1 MSSFVKAD
9 PTHLPLATSARPTPT
24 SDGLKNEDDD
34 RQSAFYKVR
43 DEVYAQEYEEDEEG
57 EEYDM
62 EDEDMVG
69 SDSEMVA
76 TELELATEGQ
86 DADMADISDASSS
99 RPSDKDS
106 GEIASR
112 KRPASPD
119 HALYTMVREEVSSSS
134 TTTTTVDTSSLDG
147 QADSPQLKNA
157 GVGFKKDTTTTK
169 PGVAAT
175 SCANCGTTSTPLWRR
190 ASDGQS
196 ICNACGTYDFLYRGQ
211 VYSVFFLSPF

>member
-24 SDGLKNEDDD
+24 SSLKNEDDD

-43 DEVYAQEYEEDEEG
+43 DEAYAHEYEEDEEG

-62 EDEDMVG
+62 EDEEMVG
-69 SDSEMVA
+69 SDSEMA
-76 TELELATEGQ
+76 TESELAGGQ

-106 GEIASR
+106 GEMPSR

-119 HALYTMVREEVSSSS
+119 HAPYTMVREEVSSSS
-134 TTTTTVDTSSLDG
+134 STTIISTTTTTTTTMDASSLDG
-147 QADSPQLKNA
+147 QAESPPLKNA
-157 GVGFKKDTTTTK
+157 GVGFKKDTTK

-190 ASDGQS
+190 A
-196 ICNACGTYDFLYRGQ
+196 
-211 VYSVFFLSPF
+211 